1 MTTKAGPAVNPA
13 AADSQERIAYDS
25 VAAVETVE
33 ANDRARLGYHVWRWL
48 SHRNGTLEELVRE
61 SGVRLTMPVDQAV
74 KLIREAL
81 ASKGVSAS

>member
-1 MTTKAGPAVNPA
+1 MNPA

-25 VAAVETVE
+25 VAAVETAE
-33 ANDRARLGYHVWRWL
+33 PNDRARLGYHVWRWL

-61 SGVRLTMPVDQAV
+61 SGVRLTIPVDQAV